1 MKTLAIDARQF
12 DLESLKKLKIGL
24 KQSNID
30 YKWVPQDSLHI
41 DLLTV
46 EDFDRD
52 QILNV
57 VSQIPAFTLKL
68 DGVWAYPE
76 QKEARV
82 LWTHVQNSREL
93 QQLRFELFKSV
104 PDAEINNSSDYKP
117 ILPIVRFRNY
127 RSVSDLISPFKN
139 TRFPE
144 LIVDKLLLIEMVSG
158 GAYPTYKII
167 DTFPLGEARAEK
179 EKGPEGPVITF

>member
-1 MKTLAIDARQF
+1 MKTLAIDAREF
-12 DLESLKKLKIGL
+12 DLETLKKLKIGL

-30 YKWVPQDSLHI
+30 YRWVTQDSLHI

-46 EDFDRD
+46 DDMD
-52 QILNV
+52 YASIKKI
-57 VSQIPAFTLKL
+57 VSALSSFSLRL

-82 LWTHVQNSREL
+82 LWVGVQNSREL
-93 QQLRFELFKSV
+93 QQLRFELFSAV
-104 PDAEINNSSDYKP
+104 PEAEINNSSDYKP

-127 RSVSDLISPFKN
+127 RNVSNLISPYKN

-144 LIVDKLLLIEMVSG
+144 LTVKKLLLVEMVSG

-167 DTFPLGEARAEK
+167 EEFNFGEESL
-179 EKGPEGPVITF
+179 PEIHA